1 MKIAL
6 DYDDYGPMNHRW
18 DIIDQLRTRF
28 DDLKVTMFT
37 IPWDIR
43 FLPESKGAQITDP
56 KFKAWVEK
64 TKEAI
69 EDGWM
74 EVAIHGLTH
83 LPLEFGELSYQ
94 EAKNRILVAQ
104 KMFVNVGIKTNGMF
118 KAPNW
123 AISEKAKQAV
133 EDLGLQLMEDG
144 YYNWNLRDER
154 PDKRVN
160 LIAHG
165 HIQDGDGVNNGIEET
180 YMKLADLPHDI
191 KWQHLREAIK

>member
-1 MKIAL
+1 MMISL
-6 DYDDYGPMNHRW
+6 DYDDYQPMNHRW
-18 DIIDQLRTRF
+18 DMIDQLRVRF
-28 DDLKVTMFT
+28 DDFKVTMFT

-43 FLPESKGAQITDP
+43 FLPEKKGIQITDKEWKP
-56 KFKAWVEK
+56 WVEK
-64 TKEAI
+64 TKEAV
-69 EDGWM
+69 EEGWM

-83 LPLEFGELSYQ
+83 LPLEFSELSYQ

-104 KMFVNVGIKTNGMF
+104 KMFFNVGIKTNGMF

-123 AISEKAKQAV
+123 AISDGARQAV
-133 EDLGLQLMEDG
+133 EDLGLKLMEDG
-144 YYNWNLRDER
+144 YYNWNLKDKR

-165 HIQDGDGVNNGIEET
+165 HIQDGDGCNNGIEET

-191 KWQHLREAIK
+191 KWKHLREVIK